1 MIAMP
6 PFIPHMSSPSPDKG
20 SEPSGFGLPPQAEAP
35 AAKGLNGL
43 HALTA
48 QLPQCGL
55 LPEIEQPGVL
65 RLIGFDVDD
74 QVSRMRQEN
83 ERIGRDYAP
92 AVIIAH
98 DDEWDAL
105 DDLAARLQ
113 EFSGDIVAPGGHVAF
128 TGPDG
133 VYSPDD
139 LQDAADASGLT
150 ILVAELGRTGA
161 TVYRPGGHWGE
172 FDRNIVVDDGNARSR
187 CPGPGSIDFGN

>member
-1 MIAMP
+1 MIASFASLP
-6 PFIPHMSSPSPDKG
+6 PMSSSSPEKDPA
-20 SEPSGFGLPPQAEAP
+20 PSGGFDLPAQPEAP

-43 HALTA
+43 DAMAAPLVACGGLT
-48 QLPQCGL
+48 
-55 LPEIEQPGVL
+55 EIEQPGVL
-65 RLIGFDVDD
+65 RLTGFDVDD

-98 DDEWDAL
+98 NDEWDAL

-128 TGPDG
+128 TGPVG
-133 VYSPDD
+133 IYSPSD
-139 LQDAADASGLT
+139 LQAAADASGLT
-150 ILVAELGRTGA
+150 ILVADDYSGTF
-161 TVYRPGGHWGE
+161 VHRPGAERYE
-172 FDRNIVVDDGNARSR
+172 FDPNITIDDGNARSR